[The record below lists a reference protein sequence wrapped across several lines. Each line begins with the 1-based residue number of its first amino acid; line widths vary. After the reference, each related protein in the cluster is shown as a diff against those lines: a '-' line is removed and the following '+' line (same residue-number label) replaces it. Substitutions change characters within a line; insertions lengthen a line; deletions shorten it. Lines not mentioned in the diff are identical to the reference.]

1 MSSYID
7 TLIGNYICITSQNDI
22 DNKLKYKTK
31 DTLIVYHYKCRVE
44 SFKDIIEASR
54 IMLVNNIKLLKTI
67 NNSNINEWQFYSLT
81 TLEDL
86 KIYFKKS
93 NYSLNLLISSINLRD
108 DFI

>member
-1 MSSYID
+1 
-7 TLIGNYICITSQNDI
+7 
-22 DNKLKYKTK
+22 
-31 DTLIVYHYKCRVE
+31 
-44 SFKDIIEASR
+44 
-54 IMLVNNIKLLKTI
+54 MLVNNIKLLKTI

-86 KIYFKKS
+86 KINFKKS